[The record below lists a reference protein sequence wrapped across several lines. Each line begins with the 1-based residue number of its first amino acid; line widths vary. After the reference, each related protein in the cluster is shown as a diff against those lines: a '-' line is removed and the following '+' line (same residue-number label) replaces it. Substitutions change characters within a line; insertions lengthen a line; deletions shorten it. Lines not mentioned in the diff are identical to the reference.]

1 MSKKILIFILL
12 VLILS
17 LPTFVHSDDYCASNQ
32 DDMATK
38 KVCCDSL
45 CEDSSIYKA
54 NCTNVVYCYG
64 ATAIFASKYFVLH
77 NNLEIKVNCS
87 ECSNQLTCNGE
98 NLEYYT
104 STVCSEEDCINNG
117 TIPALPEGCVCG
129 SDTINWGY
137 YCCYENGKYTSSENV
152 FASCQGNAVL
162 DSYDISGTLTID
174 TTHLGFNLSN
184 LVLGGITQ
192 DINYESYNIN
202 DNSVYEII
210 NVSTGTYNIFF
221 NAVDK
226 NSDDQC
232 IVCNSTSQYVEVDA
246 DIPDLDFVVICD
258 LSTNATLC
266 DETPPGP
273 TYNQT
278 LNCTVEGVC
287 NPAINAICEYNVWE
301 KYNLTI
307 QTQYDDYCS
316 PDKCRDYDSDC
327 AVPTCFD
334 DGMCN
339 GICPDNCYSPDED
352 PDCGI
357 GQCDLI
363 DNKWCNKSL
372 GSWMYYEDIL
382 DYYCL
387 VCSQDT
393 DVCAISG
400 ECGDGEIIGNEECDY
415 GNDDG
420 EWQSGPQGDNECEFE
435 LCGPVDS
442 PAGCTCIVPTSECND
457 GTIEYPETCEIGGN
471 NNCANGY
478 YCDQATCMCTISY
491 QNCNFEPDS
500 AIINVTLS
508 SISCTDKL
516 SARVSISPGCADK
529 IQEVHLKDGG
539 SGTDLS
545 TPEITQDGQYY
556 YADFTFENL
565 APDTV
570 YSFKVGVLFEG
581 SANIDW
587 GTKIYDITT
596 GSSECMGWF
605 GRIGNYECLR
615 KFCDNQNLASC
626 LSNNTFESEPCNLDS
641 NEVCVF
647 VPDQEESQCLAL
659 EYADKCSACMGISSM
674 FWIGANKMIYN
685 PNGEEPIYCEDLF
698 SIDASTGIQ
707 TCYRDSIYTTVDDPN
722 SCMNVISC
730 YDYHSESVCNLD
742 PCSKT
747 SDYETCEW
755 NSYNVQTG
763 RGVCVPSINK
773 ECSNALEFSS
783 NNLFLYNLK
792 LGNNELIASSK
803 RICELYGD
811 CYYRVYNGSNSNNI
825 ECLDYTDLICD
836 YLVSPENCIGQNNN
850 IEFNIDPELLIN
862 QNYSIN
868 LISNKSKCKWDQEQ
882 TKCYRDANDDNREDE
897 RQSGDLFGFI
907 KISKVKLNNN
917 LGNQRDFIA
926 PTTSIVYDEVPSENI
941 FGTNVYIPFEVSD
954 NLHTFEGITTYYCL
968 SENVNLEQDE
978 VYSPTSISDY
988 CNFIMINNT
997 NATIKDRWK
1006 EIQDRPFKI
1015 NINETNAYTIYFFS
1029 VDNSANIERIKAF
1042 DFTVFNQTPTIN
1054 LNYSYDTYPAIPRYL
1069 NNLDIEFTVQSYG
1082 DANCEAYLYY
1092 YNISEPE
1099 MIGISGSGSYVLNAT
1114 GSNFFLEYPGLYDN
1128 TYYFNVTCVDLFLGN
1143 KKSLSKQIDLQG
1155 DTRIFNST
1163 PRFKVFKDDEILIQL
1178 KTHND
1183 AECYYMRKNNT
1194 FDDFD
1199 YAGMVDCVNTSQD
1212 ELECGKF
1219 SVSPG
1224 DVYIHEKRLNFNNL
1238 NSSVYVYD
1246 VACMINTTN
1255 NEGTIVREEVNAIWP
1270 SSSDLIIFSQDYT
1283 APLVDFKIKEG
1294 AFDPEFLE
1302 FNPSVYYR
1310 EPNVSVKCVDPVFFD
1325 GGSFK
1330 VLGHE
1335 LVFGCPDRVYY
1346 SNVGSSDSCSP
1357 NLRDSNP
1364 HYAKIIDPDKITNA
1378 NNGGNTVKICYKAED
1393 NASNPNIGNTVSWN
1407 VNVDNVKPSVRSFN
1421 ITEQNSGQE
1430 IDVITKDFYEIAV
1443 VFDEEISAYNLSFQI
1458 EGLPGEIHLPTAYD
1472 SAIDTWIAT
1481 LNVWNHPEL
1490 WNIEGN
1496 LTFDLLFI
1504 DEHKLVEESGSE
1516 YRVGLNTAPPPGAK
1530 FEPMFNEVHKYYELV
1545 TDILGRNYPVY
1556 YMPLNLNTVNS
1567 VYNEQGY
1574 DLGDT
1579 FYSNNDSV
1587 AITGYTIETPL
1598 VVKLLYYDQFAEVKI
1613 NDSPGYLWE
1622 EYKVYD
1628 QFNHNGVDESNTV
1641 HTFMDLTT
1649 NENVGYS
1656 TLVNRNDTRIY
1667 LDHQYGGND
1676 VDFVGTFAKLP
1687 IVNLNYNYLTV
1698 KSEGKKTAYGDYFK
1712 YYNIVDSGVDTTTST
1727 AITYLDIDTP
1737 VEADVIKGAT
1747 LSLYNEDLE
1756 EVPNDYFILNFDKG
1770 YEFAC
1775 GFTYG
1780 TNAYKFKVRTEDS
1793 IGMIND
1799 SQVMKLFIDTNAPM
1813 LRKIIDAPEN
1823 TVTDRT
1829 PVLKFEVLEDACGSG
1844 LYLQDLS
1851 NGQGIDRAKLFILNN
1866 NGVVVS
1872 EVTLTSQDIVNI
1884 SPVRKAN
1891 LISYRFEHELTIP
1904 LNNGE
1909 YSVTLEIY
1917 DYAKNKIQDFEW
1929 PLIIKSNA
1937 PQRPQVSVVN
1947 ANLDYNPINKIFY
1960 VNSSPAISIE
1970 FSEFIQNLRVN
1981 LSSIA
1986 LECVDDGTEL
1996 QFLCNV
2002 PANTN
2007 LENKDYDLIIQT
2019 ENQEQVFG
2027 FWNDIK
2033 IVYDTIGPD
2042 ITGITLGETTNSAAS
2057 KVFKIYLAEP
2067 EYDVLTDFSIEEL
2080 NNNYVLEDMSHRS
2093 DSKVYASY
2101 FNTTYFNLQANNTY
2115 NLTITV
2121 MDRAMNKDTISQSI
2135 IIDDED
2141 PIINITEFKS
2151 NGLTIPSGGDPLNI
2165 TTRNSNITIK
2175 GEIEELLMDSL
2186 CVEVDSSNNA
2196 VTLTNPPCLYVCESD
2211 QNYLIDGCMQQ
2222 QQEEGYYLFMFE
2234 FQIDLLPDYD
2244 INEEVWN
2251 YIILDATDAAAN
2263 YDRTTLTALMD
2274 WKPPGFVSIEI
2285 E

>member
-357 GQCDLI
+357 GQCNLI

-400 ECGDGEIIGNEECDY
+400 ECGDGEIIGNEQCDY

-435 LCGPVDS
+435 LCGPADS

-457 GTIEYPETCEIGGN
+457 GTIEYPEDCEIGGN

-545 TPEITQDGQYY
+545 TLEITQDGQYY

-626 LSNNTFESEPCNLDS
+626 LSNNIFESEPCNLDS
-641 NEVCVF
+641 NEVCIF

-811 CYYRVYNGSNSNNI
+811 CYYRVYDGSNSNNVK
-825 ECLDYTDLICD
+825 CLDYTDLICD

-897 RQSGDLFGFI
+897 RQSDDLFGFI

-954 NLHTFEGITTYYCL
+954 NLHTSEGITTYYCL

-988 CNFIMINNT
+988 CNFTMINNT

-1006 EIQDRPFKI
+1006 EIRDRPFKI
-1015 NINETNAYTIYFFS
+1015 NIDETNTYTIYFFS
-1029 VDNSANIERIKAF
+1029 VDDSANIERIKAF

-1069 NNLDIEFTVQSYG
+1069 NNLDVEFTVQSYG

-1092 YNISEPE
+1092 YTPE
-1099 MIGISGSGSYVLNAT
+1099 LKMIGISGSGNYVLNAT

-1143 KKSLSKQIDLQG
+1143 KKSLNKQIDLQG

-1163 PRFKVFKDDEILIQL
+1163 PRFKVFKDDEVLIQL

-1183 AECYYMRKNNT
+1183 AECYYRRKNNI

-1199 YAGMVDCVNTSQD
+1199 YADMVGCVNTSQD

-1224 DVYIHEKRLNFNNL
+1224 DVYIHEKRLNFNNP
-1238 NSSVYVYD
+1238 NSGVYIYD

-1255 NEGTIVREEVNAIWP
+1255 NEGAIVREEVNAIGP

-1283 APLVDFKIKEG
+1283 APLVDFKIKED

-1310 EPNVSVKCVDPVFFD
+1310 EPNVSIKCVDPVFFD
-1325 GGSFK
+1325 GGNFK

-1335 LVFGCPDRVYY
+1335 LIFGCSENGVYY

-1357 NLRDSNP
+1357 NLRNSNP
-1364 HYAKIIDPDKITNA
+1364 YYAKIIDPDKISGE

-1393 NASNPNIGNTVSWN
+1393 NASNPNIGNIVSWN
-1407 VNVDNVKPSVRSFN
+1407 VSVDNVKPSVRSFN
-1421 ITEQNSGQE
+1421 ITEQNSDQE
-1430 IDVITKDFYEIAV
+1430 VDVITKDFYEITMTS
-1443 VFDEEISAYNLSFQI
+1443 DEKLSEYNLSFEL
-1458 EGLPGEIHLPTAYD
+1458 EGVPGEVILNSTYIGD
-1472 SAIDTWIAT
+1472 SDTWITT
-1481 LNVWNHPEL
+1481 LNVWNQPEL
-1490 WNIEGN
+1490 WNQNTN
-1496 LTFDLLFI
+1496 LTFNILLMDKHGLTKEYI
-1504 DEHKLVEESGSE
+1504 NYGSIEVDTSG
-1516 YRVGLNTAPPPGAK
+1516 PPGAK
-1530 FEPMFNEVHKYYELV
+1530 FEPMFNDVHIHYNAV
-1545 TDILGRNYPVY
+1545 QDIMGNKYPVY
-1556 YMPLNLNTVNS
+1556 YEIFNLNKNNTFYS
-1567 VYNEQGY
+1567 LDPAY
-1574 DLGDT
+1574 DIDDT
-1579 FYSNNDSV
+1579 FYSNTNSV
-1587 AITGYTIETPL
+1587 SITGYTMVSSLI
-1598 VVKLLYYDQFAEVKI
+1598 VNLLMYDQIKNINLNDPAEYFWDEI
-1613 NDSPGYLWE
+1613 EAYNQADY
-1622 EYKVYD
+1622 
-1628 QFNHNGVDESNTV
+1628 NGIDEDNPS
-1641 HTFMDLTT
+1641 HLFMEVTT
-1649 NENVGYS
+1649 NEDITHS
-1656 TLVNRNDTRIY
+1656 TQVNSSKIY
-1667 LDHQYGGND
+1667 LNDQYGNNTN
-1676 VDFVGTFAKLP
+1676 FAGTYAKLP
-1687 IVNLNYNYLTV
+1687 IANSHYDTV
-1698 KSEGKKTAYGDYFK
+1698 KSRGKRTTYGNYFK
-1712 YYNIVDSGVDTTTST
+1712 YYNIINSEVDDSINP
-1727 AITYLDIDTP
+1727 ALTYLILDTSVEANLLIDTNF
-1737 VEADVIKGAT
+1737 
-1747 LSLYNEDLE
+1747 SLYNQDLDGI
-1756 EVPNDYFILNFDKG
+1756 PKDYFILNFDKD

-1775 GFTYG
+1775 GLIYG
-1780 TNAYKFKVRTEDS
+1780 TNAYKFKVRTTDS

-1799 SQVMKLFIDTNAPM
+1799 SLVMKLFIDTNPPL
-1813 LRKIIDAPEN
+1813 LRRDINTPEN
-1823 TVTDRT
+1823 TVKDTT
-1829 PVLKFEVLEDACGSG
+1829 PLINFEILEDSCGSG
-1844 LYLQDLS
+1844 LFLKEIKDG
-1851 NGQGIDRAKLFILNN
+1851 NTNFKAKLLILDSNN
-1866 NGVVVS
+1866 ITVKTIVLTDQNLVS
-1872 EVTLTSQDIVNI
+1872 VSNLE
-1884 SPVRKAN
+1884 KAN
-1891 LISYRFEHELTIP
+1891 LISYKFEHQLTDSLID
-1904 LNNGE
+1904 GD
-1909 YSVTLEIY
+1909 YTIKLEIY
-1917 DYAKNKIQDFEW
+1917 DYAQNKVDDFDW
-1929 PLIIKSNA
+1929 PLTIDINA
-1937 PQRPQVSVVN
+1937 YARPAVTVVN
-1947 ANLDYNPINKIFY
+1947 ANLEYNPINKIFY
-1960 VNSSPAISIE
+1960 VNSSPVIDIT
-1970 FSEFIQNLRVN
+1970 FSEFINVNNLN
-1981 LSSIA
+1981 ISLDSILLQCSA
-1986 LECVDDGTEL
+1986 GEDNMEFTCV
-1996 QFLCNV
+1996 V
-2002 PANTN
+2002 PTGTN
-2007 LENKDYDLIIQT
+2007 LINKEYNLIIDV
-2019 ENQEQVFG
+2019 ESDEGYNSGYWE
-2027 FWNDIK
+2027 DIK
-2033 IVYDTIGPD
+2033 IVYDTINPN
-2042 ITGITLGETTNSAAS
+2042 ITEITLPEAIKLNVSR
-2057 KVFKIYLAEP
+2057 VFKIYLENP
-2067 EYDVLTDFSIEEL
+2067 EKDALINISIKDMFGNL
-2080 NNNYVLEDMSHRS
+2080 LDDMSHS
-2093 DSKVYASY
+2093 IGDDIYAAYLDTNY
-2101 FNTTYFNLQANNTY
+2101 FNFVANNTY
-2115 NLTITV
+2115 NLTISV
-2121 MDRAMNKDTISQSI
+2121 LDRAMNKDEVTQLIVV
-2135 IIDDED
+2135 DNVPPE
-2141 PIINITEFKS
+2141 INITEFKS
-2151 NGLTIPSGGDPLNI
+2151 GGVTIQSGGDPLNI

-2175 GEIEELLMDSL
+2175 GNVKELLIDSI
-2186 CVEVDSSNNA
+2186 CIEAESSTPA
-2196 VTLTNPPCLYVCESD
+2196 TITLDPECLYVCEQGQTYS
-2211 QNYLIDGCMQQ
+2211 DGCI
-2222 QQEEGYYLFMFE
+2222 EKSTGEFLFE
-2234 FQIDLLPDYD
+2234 FRMDFPPDYGSGS
-2244 INEEVWN
+2244 EVWN
-2251 YIILDATDAAAN
+2251 YIQLDAEDVAGN
-2263 YDRTTLTALMD
+2263 FNRTTLTALMD
-2274 WKPPGFVSIEI
+2274 WKSPEVEEI
-2285 E
+2285 IFT